1 MAARQVDDAYLRG
14 AAGPLKAKLTAK
26 ATQLSLQAQYSQSDT
41 SVRTLPQS
49 PPAACPRV
57 EHGLVG
63 SLKQLITHQ
72 MSEQAP
78 QSSQSQPQPQPQAA
92 SAPGSSMMS
101 FSVEELASQICL
113 LDQELFVQIPTWEF
127 CVQAWKKKKDR
138 GVMPCL
144 KISAFNARHAAVP
157 PPLHSRNFLL
167 LFFFFCSLV
176 CFVHVLLDA

>member
-26 ATQLSLQAQYSQSDT
+26 ATQLTTQTTQQAQYSQSDT

-49 PPAACPRV
+49 N
-57 EHGLVG
+57 LY
-63 SLKQLITHQ
+63 
-72 MSEQAP
+72 QAP
-78 QSSQSQPQPQPQAA
+78 QSPQSQSQPQPQAA

-157 PPLHSRNFLL
+157 PSS
-167 LFFFFCSLV
+167 SLP
-176 CFVHVLLDA
+176 